1 MGSNF
6 SYYSFDIKSEE
17 NWKNFRDNLLEKGI
31 IPDILINNAGILP
44 RFSRFEKYTDREI
57 EDVLRI
63 NFLSAVYAV
72 RTLLPADGAVKDARR
87 HQYLFFPQLWLR
99 SSGIPSIRRAK
110 PR

>member
-6 SYYSFDIKSEE
+6 SYYSFDVKSEE

-44 RFSRFEKYTDREI
+44 RFSRFEKYSDREI

-72 RTLLPADGAVKDARR
+72 RTLLPLSGSQRR
-87 HQYLFFPQLWLR
+87 PPSSISLLPPLWLR